1 MSVDSAVDGKEFA
14 SEEIQN
20 LEMCIGLRVSR
31 VQVTVEATT
40 TSAYYESGL
49 YRATMDADLLPDLY
63 TLLRGSVNHQ
73 LHLATKGSDGK
84 LHMPVMKSPEYPLPS
99 LGGDTNYQLALTK
112 WGLRYVRQLSS
123 QHSHK
128 SLKREAAAQNYHRH
142 LQDAG
147 VPGPEAGGVR
157 RGAEGAG
164 GRARQQRA
172 DRQGRR
178 ADDLEGHGFYD
189 FAPSLLAHDW
199 L

>member
-1 MSVDSAVDGKEFA
+1 MQPTLGAGELLEVSASACRDFQPRGSLSDSWLCCFA
-14 SEEIQN
+14 S
-20 LEMCIGLRVSR
+20 
-31 VQVTVEATT
+31 
-40 TSAYYESGL
+40 L

-112 WGLRYVRQLSS
+112 WGLRYVRQLSC
-123 QHSHK
+123 QHSRK
-128 SLKREAAAQNYHRH
+128 SLKHEAAAQYNHRH

-157 RGAEGAG
+157 HGAE
-164 GRARQQRA
+164 
-172 DRQGRR
+172 
-178 ADDLEGHGFYD
+178 
-189 FAPSLLAHDW
+189 
-199 L
+199 